1 MKSSFGPW
9 STAIGTGAPQ
19 QLNTFWK
26 RRLAMLPALNQTAS
40 RTTRRMVL
48 VVGFLAAI
56 ALALPTLKWVAHG
69 NSAGSLVVVA
79 EAGEPE
85 SVGKAAAP
93 VTVEFLPRPTKDEER
108 ILKALATPIDVE
120 FLDLPLEDAL
130 SFMNEYPNLPKLA
143 LYIDKPTLTD
153 EGVALDQ
160 PVTLKLKG
168 LRLESV
174 LKLLL
179 RPVQLTFVIEDDVLQ
194 ITTQAKAGE
203 KLITRTYPV
212 RDLYQPG
219 EEIPVRDPRKKDPA
233 PKDAAPKKPE
243 GDSAPSA
250 EDGSRR
256 PAATQVLKQSFGGGR
271 GGGGGAENGDRAP
284 RSRPDL
290 IEAILTNIQPDTW
303 EELSGPGSLT
313 YVKEA
318 GSLVIRQTR
327 EVHAEILQLLR
338 DLREAKRLGQ
348 AAPGRTGAK
357 DEK

>member
-9 STAIGTGAPQ
+9 STAIDTGAPQ
-19 QLNTFWK
+19 QLDTFWK

-40 RTTRRMVL
+40 RTTRRTVL
-48 VVGFLAAI
+48 VVAILAAI
-56 ALALPTLKWVAHG
+56 ALALPTLKWAGHG
-69 NSAGSLVVVA
+69 DSPGSLVVVVEAA
-79 EAGEPE
+79 EAEAT
-85 SVGKAAAP
+85 GKAAAP

-120 FLDLPLEDAL
+120 FRDTPLEDAL
-130 SFMNEYPNLPKLA
+130 AFINDYPNLPKLG
-143 LYIDKPTLTD
+143 LYIDKKTLVD

-160 PVTLKLKG
+160 PITLKLKG

-194 ITTQAKAGE
+194 ITTSAKAGE

-212 RDLYQPG
+212 RDLYQPP
-219 EEIPVRDPRKKDPA
+219 EQIPFRDPPQKEPA

-243 GDSAPSA
+243 EATAPSA
-250 EDGSRR
+250 GDGNRR
-256 PAATQVLKQSFGGGR
+256 PAATQVLKQGFGGGGMGGNR
-271 GGGGGAENGDRAP
+271 GPGRRA
-284 RSRPDL
+284 DL
-290 IEAILTNIQPDTW
+290 IVAITTTIQPDSW

>member
-1 MKSSFGPW
+1 
-9 STAIGTGAPQ
+9 
-19 QLNTFWK
+19 
-26 RRLAMLPALNQTAS
+26 MLPSMNQPAPGAAR
-40 RTTRRMVL
+40 RTVL
-48 VVGFLAAI
+48 FVGFLAAI
-56 ALALPTLKWVAHG
+56 ALAMPTLRWATQL
-69 NSAGSLVVVA
+69 NSDGAAGVNA
-79 EAGEPE
+79 ADAGEGE
-85 SVGKAAAP
+85 SARKAAPADKPPSGSKTADAP
-93 VTVEFLPRPTKDEER
+93 PAVEFLPRPSKDEER
-108 ILKALATPIDVE
+108 ILKGLAMPIDVN
-120 FLDLPLEDAL
+120 FQDTPLEDCL
-130 SFMNEYPNLPKLA
+130 TFINDYPGMPNLA

-179 RPVQLTFVIEDDVLQ
+179 RPIQLTFVIEDDVLQ
-194 ITTQAKAGE
+194 ITTSAKAGE

-219 EEIPVRDPRKKDPA
+219 EEIPFRDPRKN
-233 PKDAAPKKPE
+233 DAAPKDGTPKKAG
-243 GDSAPSA
+243 GDSSPGAADASP
-250 EDGSRR
+250 R
-256 PAATQVLKQSFGGGR
+256 PAATQVLKQGF
-271 GGGGGAENGDRAP
+271 GGGGGGMGGAAGGLRRP
-284 RSRPDL
+284 PDL
-290 IEAILTNIQPDTW
+290 TYAITTTIQPDSW

-338 DLREAKRLGQ
+338 DLREAKRMGQ
-348 AAPGRTGAK
+348 AAPGRPGAK